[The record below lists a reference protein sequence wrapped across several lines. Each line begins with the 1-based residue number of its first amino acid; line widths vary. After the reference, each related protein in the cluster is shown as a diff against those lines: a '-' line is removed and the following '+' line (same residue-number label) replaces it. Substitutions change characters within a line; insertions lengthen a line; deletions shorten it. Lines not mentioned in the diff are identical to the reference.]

1 MASSFTS
8 WSKGREQARSYKS
21 IKSNHTM
28 QMKYIA
34 YTSTR
39 PPSLLRKTVAA
50 VMTIALAGVALMFS
64 AVILTAL
71 LIMLVIGGSIFWWKT
86 RELRKQ
92 MKQHRQNFQ
101 PPSGA
106 TRQSDIFAD
115 AELKGQVIEGEA
127 VRVEESEIRINR

>member
-1 MASSFTS
+1 LL
-8 WSKGREQARSYKS
+8 REQTLSYKNV
-21 IKSNHTM
+21 KSNHTM
-28 QMKYIA
+28 QMKNIA

-39 PPSLLRKTVAA
+39 PPSLLRKIAA
-50 VMTIALAGVALMFS
+50 TVMTIALAGLALMFS

-92 MKQHRQNFQ
+92 MKQHKQNFP

-106 TRQSDIFAD
+106 SKHSDIFAD

-127 VRVEESEIRINR
+127 VRVDEPVIRVKH

>member
-1 MASSFTS
+1 
-8 WSKGREQARSYKS
+8 
-21 IKSNHTM
+21 
-28 QMKYIA
+28 MKHIA

-50 VMTIALAGVALMFS
+50 AMTIALADVALMFS
-64 AVILTAL
+64 AVILTIL
-71 LIMLVIGGSIFWWKT
+71 LLMLVIGGSIFWWKT

-92 MKQHRQNFQ
+92 MKQHMHNFP

-106 TRQSDIFAD
+106 NKQSDIFAD

-127 VRVEESEIRINR
+127 VRVDEAVIRVKR

>member
-1 MASSFTS
+1 
-8 WSKGREQARSYKS
+8 
-21 IKSNHTM
+21 M

-39 PPSLLRKTVAA
+39 PPSLLRKIVAT

-64 AVILTAL
+64 AVLLTAL

-92 MKQHRQNFQ
+92 MKQHMQNFQ

-106 TRQSDIFAD
+106 TKRSDIFAD
-115 AELKGQVIEGEA
+115 SELKGQVIEGEA
-127 VRVEESEIRINR
+127 VRVDEPAIRVKR